1 MSTITLLCIALAG
14 VIMLLLLVIKAK
26 VQPFV
31 ALLLVSLLVAL
42 AAGIPAGEVGKQDLA
57 ELAAD
62 NQAFLLANHGPVV
75 CGESLQEA
83 ANNMEELE
91 ETAKLIFIL
100 GDRPIRYLTAG
111 EIAELRS

>member
-1 MSTITLLCIALAG
+1 
-14 VIMLLLLVIKAK
+14 
-26 VQPFV
+26 
-31 ALLLVSLLVAL
+31 
-42 AAGIPAGEVGKQDLA
+42 
-57 ELAAD
+57 
-62 NQAFLLANHGPVV
+62 HGPVV
-75 CGESLQEA
+75 CGESQQEA

>member
-1 MSTITLLCIALAG
+1 MAQWFA
-14 VIMLLLLVIKAK
+14 VKAW
-26 VQPFV
+26 
-31 ALLLVSLLVAL
+31 
-42 AAGIPAGEVGKQDLA
+42 
-57 ELAAD
+57 
-62 NQAFLLANHGPVV
+62 
-75 CGESLQEA
+75 QEA

>member
-1 MSTITLLCIALAG
+1 
-14 VIMLLLLVIKAK
+14 MLIS
-26 VQPFV
+26 
-31 ALLLVSLLVAL
+31 SLTTLVAKL
-42 AAGIPAGEVGKQDLA
+42 PAGSQKRIDLA

>member
-1 MSTITLLCIALAG
+1 MRMGNVPLVPYYRPGDKRIA
-14 VIMLLLLVIKAK
+14 
-26 VQPFV
+26 
-31 ALLLVSLLVAL
+31 
-42 AAGIPAGEVGKQDLA
+42 QDLA

-75 CGESLQEA
+75 GGESLQEA

>member
-1 MSTITLLCIALAG
+1 MIKIG
-14 VIMLLLLVIKAK
+14 VIADDFTGATDIASFLVENGLPTVQINGVPTGKMPEAIDALVI
-26 VQPFV
+26 
-31 ALLLVSLLVAL
+31 SL
-42 AAGIPAGEVGKQDLA
+42 KTRSC
-57 ELAAD
+57 
-62 NQAFLLANHGPVV
+62 PVV

>member
-1 MSTITLLCIALAG
+1 MRMGKVTLVPSYRPGDKRIA
-14 VIMLLLLVIKAK
+14 
-26 VQPFV
+26 
-31 ALLLVSLLVAL
+31 
-42 AAGIPAGEVGKQDLA
+42 QDLA
-57 ELAAD
+57 ERAAD
-62 NQAFLLANHGPVV
+62 AQAYLLANHGPVG

>member
-1 MSTITLLCIALAG
+1 MSRWCLITDRAINASHRIWRNWQQTIRLFYWQ
-14 VIMLLLLVIKAK
+14 IMAQWFAVKAW
-26 VQPFV
+26 
-31 ALLLVSLLVAL
+31 
-42 AAGIPAGEVGKQDLA
+42 
-57 ELAAD
+57 
-62 NQAFLLANHGPVV
+62 
-75 CGESLQEA
+75 QEA

>member
-1 MSTITLLCIALAG
+1 HSTWSTALSCLQGLDSSNVIRPFTPYVVMRMGNVPLVPYYRPGDKRIA
-14 VIMLLLLVIKAK
+14 
-26 VQPFV
+26 
-31 ALLLVSLLVAL
+31 
-42 AAGIPAGEVGKQDLA
+42 QDLA

>member
-1 MSTITLLCIALAG
+1 MDESLKTHSKTQRKSAD
-14 VIMLLLLVIKAK
+14 
-26 VQPFV
+26 
-31 ALLLVSLLVAL
+31 LVSNKLRIGVFQQYQMKCKSVSKKSPRY
-42 AAGIPAGEVGKQDLA
+42 I
-57 ELAAD
+57 
-62 NQAFLLANHGPVV
+62 